1 MVSECLFRNRR
12 LFGLFVKAQR
22 NSKHCSCS
30 EEVQFQ
36 RWLGSKEVAEPRTK
50 ARNAFSPMNEEMTR
64 RIRSET
70 NSLVSFMYLL
80 AAFAANS
87 QAGETL
93 SPGSGID
100 WFRAD
105 SGSCCLDYRRIRG
118 AVLGKE
124 MTQLQ
129 KKKDR
134 CRLPTR
140 ARSSIGGQ
148 EPWSGGKTEVVR
160 IK

>member
-1 MVSECLFRNRR
+1 
-12 LFGLFVKAQR
+12 
-22 NSKHCSCS
+22 
-30 EEVQFQ
+30 
-36 RWLGSKEVAEPRTK
+36 
-50 ARNAFSPMNEEMTR
+50 
-64 RIRSET
+64 
-70 NSLVSFMYLL
+70 MYLL

-118 AVLGKE
+118 VVLGKE

-129 KKKDR
+129 KKKTDAAY
-134 CRLPTR
+134 LLVLV
-140 ARSSIGGQ
+140 ARS
-148 EPWSGGKTEVVR
+148 EVKSRGPAEKQKSSVSSNT
-160 IK
+160 